1 MEHKFTISEVFS
13 TSWKSLKEQIWVL
26 VGLCIG
32 YMILS
37 MMLSMFVMPAQGSV
51 VGSII
56 VNILL
61 WIFSGIFF
69 LGYLKNIFQALDGEE
84 PQFSAYGQ
92 QARKIVTYLL
102 TSLLLSIIVMIGTV
116 FLIIP
121 GIYLALRLQYC
132 LPCIVEENTG
142 VIDSLKK
149 SWNITQGHVL
159 KLLLLALTM
168 IGISLIGLIL
178 FGIGIFVAVPLIYTM
193 YCYSFRK
200 LNTIDLTPTDT
211 NL

>member
-26 VGLCIG
+26 VGLFIG

-37 MMLSMFVMPAQGSV
+37 MMLSMFVMPAQGSLT
-51 VGSII
+51 GSVI
-56 VNILL
+56 VNLLL
-61 WIFSGIFF
+61 WIFGGIFM

-92 QARKIVTYLL
+92 QARKIITYLI
-102 TSLLLSIIVMIGTV
+102 TSLLVSIAVIIGTA
-116 FLIIP
+116 FLVIP
-121 GIYLALRLQYC
+121 GIYLALRLQYS
-132 LPCIVEENTG
+132 LTFIVEENTG
-142 VIDSLKK
+142 IMDSIKR
-149 SWNITQGHVL
+149 SWEITQGHVI

-168 IGISLIGLIL
+168 IGIAIVGIIL
-178 FGIGIFVAVPLIYTM
+178 FGIGILVAVPLIYTM

-200 LNTIDLTPTDT
+200 LNTIDLTSPNST
-211 NL
+211 L

>member
-26 VGLCIG
+26 VGLFIG

-37 MMLSMFVMPAQGSV
+37 MMLSMFVMPAQGSIT
-51 VGSII
+51 GSVI
-56 VNILL
+56 VNLLL
-61 WIFSGIFF
+61 WIFGGIFM

-92 QARKIVTYLL
+92 QARKIITYLI
-102 TSLLLSIIVMIGTV
+102 TSLLVSLAVIIGTA

-121 GIYLALRLQYC
+121 GIYLALRLQYS
-132 LPCIVEENTG
+132 LTFIVEENTG
-142 VIDSLKK
+142 IIDSIKR
-149 SWNITQGHVL
+149 SWEITQGQVI

-168 IGISLIGLIL
+168 IGIAIVGIIL
-178 FGIGIFVAVPLIYTM
+178 FGIGILVAVPLIYTM

-200 LNTIDLTPTDT
+200 LNTLDLTST
-211 NL
+211 NATL

>member
-13 TSWKSLKEQIWVL
+13 ISWKSLKEQIWVL
-26 VGLCIG
+26 AGLFIG

-37 MMLSMFVMPAQGSV
+37 MMLSMFVMPAQGSAI
-51 VGSII
+51 GSLI
-56 VNILL
+56 VNLIL
-61 WIFSGIFF
+61 WIFSGIFL

-92 QARKIVTYLL
+92 QARKIITYLL
-102 TSLLLSIIVMIGTV
+102 TSLLVSVIIMIGAV

-121 GIYLALRLQYC
+121 GLYLALRLQYSFT
-132 LPCIVEENTG
+132 CIVEENTG
-142 VIDSLKK
+142 VIDSIKR

-159 KLLLLALTM
+159 ELLLLALTM
-168 IGISLIGLIL
+168 IGISIIGIIL
-178 FGIGIFVAVPLIYTM
+178 FGIGIFVAIPLIYTM